1 MGGNPT
7 RSLTLKSENEII
19 DSESKD
25 KNILPKNNKKYEN
38 NNNNKNI
45 ENSSFFHD
53 DYLHRSLNNSI
64 NNNNNNNNN
73 IYNNI
78 NNYYNKNKNYS
89 RFNKLKKHTN
99 KNNYLSNSMKNIP
112 SQESFVRENNYSM
125 KNKDIHQDSDDSFI
139 MEKSY
144 LDNNLKNNIN
154 KTFNLKKNY
163 DNNDNDNDYIQNKLN
178 YTNHSILPHKII
190 NKNGNSNFYRNN
202 NNNNNLKNSN
212 QNSMGDNLILDPTKF
227 LSNTQKDIIYSE
239 YQKNINYLD
248 SIEKACFETIDSKSI
263 KTARYLKYSKS
274 ILLHIGEIYCICSLT
289 KNLSEI
295 YYATGGADC
304 CLKFWTMKFECI
316 QEIKNLQLPSKCLKQ
331 FNTKFILS
339 AEGVNIKI
347 YNIYNKNID
356 VVKILKDHIDVINE
370 IFILRNEYVFS
381 GGKDKVIRLWDINKY
396 IKNQERNF
404 IKRYFEAH
412 RSEVIKITSISSSC
426 NTIISLS
433 KDKEFII
440 WEINSG
446 NILLKFENYFTPVCI
461 LGTNF
466 GFCCGSFD
474 NKIRFYNEQYEM
486 IKCLVGNYFNVEH
499 LLMLSNK
506 HLMFSSDSN
515 NLYVVDIDD
524 DTIKTV
530 YNGLKCRITCLMKCA
545 DFYDFETYMKNK
557 SKGIDY
563 QTVLTTGNDGYVYLW
578 ECYQYNI

>member
-7 RSLTLKSENEII
+7 RSLTLKSENAIL
-19 DSESKD
+19 DSDSKHNN
-25 KNILPKNNKKYEN
+25 NIHNKYEN
-38 NNNNKNI
+38 DNIKNL
-45 ENSSFFHD
+45 ENSSFFQN
-53 DYLHRSLNNSI
+53 DYLKRSLENSM
-64 NNNNNNNNN
+64 NGYNNNN
-73 IYNNI
+73 IYNNY
-78 NNYYNKNKNYS
+78 NNYYNPNRNYS
-89 RFNKLKKHTN
+89 RFNKLKKHN
-99 KNNYLSNSMKNIP
+99 KKNNYLSNTMKNIP
-112 SQESFVRENNYSM
+112 SQESFVRENNYST
-125 KNKDIHQDSDDSFI
+125 KNNSIHPDLDDSFI

-144 LDNNLKNNIN
+144 LDKNNNNNNKN
-154 KTFNLKKNY
+154 KTFNLKNNY
-163 DNNDNDNDYIQNKLN
+163 ENNDNDYIQNKLN
-178 YTNHSILPHKII
+178 FTNHSILPHKII
-190 NKNGNSNFYRNN
+190 SKNGNNNKNYKINNNNN
-202 NNNNNLKNSN
+202 NNNNNLKNSFH
-212 QNSMGDNLILDPTKF
+212 NSMGDNPVLDPNKF
-227 LSNTQKDIIYSE
+227 LQNTQKNIIYSE

-248 SIEKACFETIDSKSI
+248 NIEKTCFETIDSRSI

-316 QEIKNLQLPSKCLKQ
+316 QEIKNLQLPSKSLKQ
-331 FNTKFILS
+331 YNTKFILS
-339 AEGVNIKI
+339 AEGINIKI

-356 VVKILKDHIDVINE
+356 DVKVLKDHIDIVNE

-381 GGKDKVIRLWDINKY
+381 GGKDKVIRLWNINKF
-396 IKNQERNF
+396 IKDQERNL
-404 IKRYFEAH
+404 INRYFEGH
-412 RSEVIKITSISSSC
+412 RNEVIKITSISSSC

-515 NLYVVDIDD
+515 NIYVVDIDD
-524 DTIKTV
+524 DTIKTI
-530 YNGLKCRITCLMKCA
+530 YKGLKCRITCMMKCA
-545 DFYDFETYMKNK
+545 DFYDFEVYMKNK